1 MISIFKINID
11 EIDSVTFSEEYGKL
25 SETEKKRVDSLKN
38 YDDKRRSLAGKI
50 LLRNGIK
57 KLYGKEDYCITYSE
71 KGKPILPFCFFSIS
85 HSEKIAVCAISD
97 SAVGIDVEKIKEV
110 KKKELYHFFT
120 KEESDYVNSGAEDSD
135 FRFLEIW
142 TRKEAYLKCFEKSSA
157 SLSEISVLKENNGC
171 VLTTE
176 NDGDYII
183 SVCKKN
189 F

>member
-11 EIDSVTFSEEYGKL
+11 EIDSVTFSEEYGKIRDN
-25 SETEKKRVDSLKN
+25 EKKRIDSFKN

-57 KLYGKEDYCITYSE
+57 KLYGIEDYCITYSE
-71 KGKPILPFCFFSIS
+71 SGKPILPFCFFSIS
-85 HSEKIAVCAISD
+85 HSEKIAVCVISD
-97 SAVGIDVEKIKEV
+97 NAVGVDVEKIKEV
-110 KKKELYHFFT
+110 KKREHYHFFT

-142 TRKEAYLKCFEKSSA
+142 TRKEAYLKCFEKSFA
-157 SLSEISVLKENNGC
+157 ILSEISVLKENKGC
-171 VLTTE
+171 VFFTE
-176 NDGDYII
+176 NDGEYII